1 MGIKEFL
8 FNKYF
13 PKILPKEG
21 NGNLTLDERANLAK
35 EILNNEI
42 YKEAI
47 KKIEVDLFNIWK
59 NSSSNDTVG
68 REQVWALYQA
78 LNRIDNWFVTW
89 VNEQRI
95 ERILQEKKG
104 LENK

>member
-1 MGIKEFL
+1 MGVKEFL
-8 FNKYF
+8 LDRYF

-21 NGNLTLDERANLAK
+21 NGNLNLDERANLAK
-35 EILNNEI
+35 EILDNEI

-47 KKIEVDLFNIWK
+47 KKIKYDLSQMWQ
-59 NSSSNDTVG
+59 NSSIDDVSG
-68 REQVWALYQA
+68 REQVWAMYQA
-78 LNRIDNWFVTW
+78 LNRIDSWFVTW